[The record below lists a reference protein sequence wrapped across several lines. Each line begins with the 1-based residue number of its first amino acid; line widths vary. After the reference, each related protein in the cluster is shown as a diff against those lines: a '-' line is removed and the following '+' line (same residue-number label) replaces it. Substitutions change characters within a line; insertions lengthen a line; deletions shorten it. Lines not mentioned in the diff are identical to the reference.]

1 MSGHSKWANIKH
13 KKEKADAQ
21 RGQAFTKVTREVMVA
36 ARQGGPDPAS
46 NFRLRLAV
54 EKAKSVNMPN
64 DNIARAIKRGAGE
77 MDGESYEELTYEGYG
92 PGGVAVLLEIMT
104 DNRNR
109 TAGDIRHIFSRH
121 GGNLGENGCVSWMF
135 EKKGLLTIDKAEG
148 LPKGWTEDDLMMQA
162 LDAGAEDVQ
171 SQEESYEI
179 TTAPSDFEKVKENM
193 EKQGVKF
200 ASAEVTML
208 PKNTMEV
215 SNKEAGQLMRL
226 VDALEEHDDVQNVHT
241 NSEISDETLAA
252 LERE

>member
-21 RGQAFTKVTREVMVA
+21 RGQAFTKVTREIMVA
-36 ARQGGPDPAS
+36 ARQGGPDPAA
-46 NFRLRLAV
+46 NFRLRLAI

-64 DNIARAIKRGAGE
+64 DNIARAIKRGSGE

-92 PGGVAVLLEIMT
+92 PGGVAVLLEILT

-135 EKKGLLTIDKAEG
+135 EKKGLLAIEKTG

-162 LDAGAEDVQ
+162 LEAGAEDVQ
-171 SQEESYEI
+171 SEGENYEI
-179 TTAPSDFEKVKENM
+179 ITTPADFEKVKGDL

-200 ASAEVTML
+200 ASAEVTMI
-208 PKNTMEV
+208 PKNTVEV
-215 SNKEAGQLMRL
+215 AGKEAGQLMRL
-226 VDALEEHDDVQNVHT
+226 LDALEEHDDVQNVHT
-241 NSEISDETLAA
+241 NSEMSDETIAA